1 MKEIIEQNKG
11 VVKAVIRKITGA
23 YNEDLEQEVYIKT
36 WRNLQNYEEKGK
48 ISAWIAQIAAN
59 VCKDYFKSKAYKR
72 EKLEIAAEEVL
83 QNKAI
88 QPVQEKIIDA
98 KARQK
103 IILKAV
109 DALPAKMRKVIVL
122 FEFEDYTIEQIAAK
136 LREPEGTIKSRLHNG
151 RKILAEKLKFL
162 QKILAEKLKFLQGE
176 K

>member
-1 MKEIIEQNKG
+1 MKEIIEQHKG

-162 QKILAEKLKFLQGE
+162 QGE